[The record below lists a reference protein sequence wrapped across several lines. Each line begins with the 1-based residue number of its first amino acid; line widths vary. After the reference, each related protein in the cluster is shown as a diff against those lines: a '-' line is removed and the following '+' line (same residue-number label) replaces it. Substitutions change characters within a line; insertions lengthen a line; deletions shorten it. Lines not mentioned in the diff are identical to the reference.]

1 MNDEQ
6 YRLDIVGL
14 EDDSMPE
21 VTNLE
26 DGSTY
31 YTADTQ
37 KLYVLCKST
46 WYLQG
51 ESEET
56 SDDTPA
62 ESEAKK

>member
-1 MNDEQ
+1 MSDKR

-21 VTNLE
+21 VTNLK

-37 KLYVLCKST
+37 KLYVLCQET

-51 ESEET
+51 ESN
-56 SDDTPA
+56 DNTPA